1 MTTYSNRRVLGTVA
15 IAAVAGLALSGCSG
29 SSTGSGDGDITLTVM
44 AWANAEEAKMYEE
57 VLDVFEEKNPG
68 VTVKFEY
75 SDVGGYQDKLNTKF
89 AAGSPPDVMFLV
101 GQQMGEYTA
110 RNALLDLS
118 QYSDQFDFDAI
129 DQSMLKAN
137 TTADGEV
144 FSIPTGS
151 TAIGLAANVA
161 TLSELGIELPDDR
174 AWTWEDFDAWSQ
186 SVTEASGGTTFGSNI
201 EMSWGPTFSTWVR
214 QNGEDVYTEDGELGV
229 SEKTV
234 EKWFEMNTEFLDDRA
249 FPPAGTIDMTGA
261 FSPEE
266 SPLSTGLISTTVIPA
281 NGLPSYGTV
290 LGDESVA
297 LLRLPGETEG
307 ERPGMAVTPTLLW
320 AAPANTKHPEKTA
333 ELIDFLTNDPDSYE
347 ARGTFLGV
355 PINEDVARQVAEDLT
370 PSQSAFVTYVA
381 DLVTENLDPQMP
393 EPPGAQPV
401 NELLGSIT
409 TEVTFGRTSPAD
421 AAKRFI
427 SEATA
432 LLAQAG

>member
-1 MTTYSNRRVLGTVA
+1 MTTHSTRRAVGAVA
-15 IAAVAGLALSGCSG
+15 IAAISGLALSACAGPA
-29 SSTGSGDGDITLTVM
+29 GDDGGEVKLTVM
-44 AWANAEEAKMYEE
+44 AWANAEEAKMYEQ
-57 VLDVFEEKNPG
+57 VLDVFEEKHPG
-68 VTVKFEY
+68 VTVSFEY
-75 SDVGGYQDKLNTKF
+75 SDVGGYKDKLNTKF

-110 RNALLDLS
+110 RDALLDLAPF
-118 QYSDQFDFDAI
+118 SDQIDFDAM
-129 DQSMLKAN
+129 DQSMLEAN
-137 TTADGEV
+137 TTDDGQV

-151 TAIGLAANVA
+151 TAIGLAANL
-161 TLSELGIELPDDR
+161 TKLEELGIALPDDSS
-174 AWTWEDFDAWSQ
+174 WTWEEFNSWSQ
-186 SVTEASGGTTFGSNI
+186 SVTEASGGQSFGSNI

-229 SEKTV
+229 SEQTV
-234 EKWFEMNTEFLDDRA
+234 EKWFELNKEFLDDKA
-249 FPPAGTIDMTGA
+249 FPAAGTIDMTGA

-281 NGLPSYGTV
+281 NGLPSYATV
-290 LGDESVA
+290 LGDDSVA

-320 AAPANTKHPEKTA
+320 AAPANTKHPEETA
-333 ELIDFLTNDPDSYE
+333 ELIDFLTNDADSFE

-355 PINEDVARQVAEDLT
+355 PINESVAREVAEDLS
-370 PSQSAFVTYVA
+370 PAESAFVTYVA
-381 DLVTENLDPQMP
+381 DLVAENLDPQMP

-421 AAKRFI
+421 AAERFI
-427 SEATA
+427 TEATA